1 MSKIKVNEISKH
13 DASEITINDTIKV
26 DTISE
31 KTSANGVTIDGVK
44 LKDSAVVVDTISES
58 TSAAGVTIDG
68 VKLKDN
74 AVETDTISEKT
85 SAAGVTIDGVLIKDG
100 LVDGKDVSALGGIN
114 GLQTFRLTANRVG
127 GAGYITA
134 NWEED
139 DTDYEALGSF
149 ISESSGVFSFS
160 STGKYLIHT
169 MAMMYGTGYVNV
181 QTYVDSGDGTFTSRA
196 RCSGVGGSHENGAS
210 SHFFVDVTST
220 NFKVK
225 LYCSN
230 NNNSTNVYGDTD
242 YNKTAISFIRIC
254 DT

>member
-1 MSKIKVNEISKH
+1 MSQLNVNTIGARTGNDISI
-13 DASEITINDTIKV
+13 AAG
-26 DTISE
+26 
-31 KTSANGVTIDGVK
+31 KT
-44 LKDSAVVVDTISES
+44 LKDSSGNAFI
-58 TSAAGVTIDG
+58 TS
-68 VKLKDN
+68 
-74 AVETDTISEKT
+74 
-85 SAAGVTIDGVLIKDG
+85 
-100 LVDGKDVSALGGIN
+100 GGIN
-114 GLQTFRLTANRVG
+114 GLQTFRLTANRTG

-160 STGKYLIHT
+160 STGKYLILT
-169 MAMMYGTGYVNV
+169 FAMMYSSGYNNV

-196 RCSGVGGSHENGAS
+196 RASGVGGSHENGAS
-210 SHFFVDVTST
+210 SHCFVDVTST

-225 LYCSN
+225 LYSSN
-230 NNNSTNVYGDTD
+230 NNSSTTVYGDTD

>member
-1 MSKIKVNEISKH
+1 MSTLQVN
-13 DASEITINDTIKV
+13 
-26 DTISE
+26 
-31 KTSANGVTIDGVK
+31 
-44 LKDSAVVVDTISES
+44 TISES
-58 TSAAGVTIDG
+58 TSGSGVTIDG

-74 AVETDTISEKT
+74 IVETDTINEKT
-85 SAAGVTIDGVLIKDG
+85 STSGVTIDGVLIKDG

-114 GLQTFRLTANRVG
+114 GVQTFRLTANRTG

-139 DTDYEALGSF
+139 DTEYEALGSF

-160 STGKYLIHT
+160 STGKYLILT
-169 MAMMYGTGYVNV
+169 FAMMYSTGYNNV

-196 RCSGVGGSHENGAS
+196 RASGVGGSHENGAS
-210 SHFFVDVTST
+210 SHCFVDVTST
-220 NFKVK
+220 DFKVK
-225 LYCSN
+225 LYSSN
-230 NNNSTNVYGDTD
+230 NNNGTVVYGDTD

>member
-1 MSKIKVNEISKH
+1 MSTLQVN
-13 DASEITINDTIKV
+13 
-26 DTISE
+26 
-31 KTSANGVTIDGVK
+31 
-44 LKDSAVVVDTISES
+44 TISES
-58 TSAAGVTIDG
+58 TSGSGVTIDG

-74 AVETDTISEKT
+74 IVETDTINEKT
-85 SAAGVTIDGVLIKDG
+85 STSGVTIDGVLIKDG

-114 GLQTFRLTANRVG
+114 GVQTFRLTANRTG

-160 STGKYLIHT
+160 STGKYLIIT
-169 MAMMYGTGYVNV
+169 FAMMYSTGYNNV

-196 RCSGVGGSHENGAS
+196 RASGVGNSHENGAS
-210 SHFFVDVTST
+210 SHCFVDVTST
-220 NFKVK
+220 DFKVK
-225 LYCSN
+225 LYSSN
-230 NNNSTNVYGDTD
+230 NNNSTTVYGDTG
-242 YNKTAISFIRIC
+242 YNKTAITFIRIC

>member
-1 MSKIKVNEISKH
+1 MSTLQVNT
-13 DASEITINDTIKV
+13 IT
-26 DTISE
+26 
-31 KTSANGVTIDGVK
+31 
-44 LKDSAVVVDTISES
+44 ES
-58 TSAAGVTIDG
+58 TSGSGVTIDG

-74 AVETDTISEKT
+74 IVETDTINEKT
-85 SAAGVTIDGVLIKDG
+85 STSGVTIDGVLIKDG

-114 GLQTFRLTANRVG
+114 GVQTFRLTANRTG

-160 STGKYLIHT
+160 STGKYLIIT
-169 MAMMYGTGYVNV
+169 FAMMYSTGYNNV

-196 RCSGVGGSHENGAS
+196 RASGVGNSHENGAS
-210 SHFFVDVTST
+210 SNCFVDVTST
-220 NFKVK
+220 DFKVK
-225 LYCSN
+225 LYSSN
-230 NNNSTNVYGDTD
+230 NNNSTVVYGDTD
-242 YNKTAISFIRIC
+242 YNKTAITFIRIC

>member
-1 MSKIKVNEISKH
+1 MSTLQVN
-13 DASEITINDTIKV
+13 
-26 DTISE
+26 
-31 KTSANGVTIDGVK
+31 
-44 LKDSAVVVDTISES
+44 TISES
-58 TSAAGVTIDG
+58 TSGSGVTIDG

-74 AVETDTISEKT
+74 IVETDTINEKT
-85 SAAGVTIDGVLIKDG
+85 STSGVTIDGVLIKDG

-114 GLQTFRLTANRVG
+114 GVQTFRLTANRTG

-160 STGKYLIHT
+160 STGKYLIIT
-169 MAMMYGTGYVNV
+169 FAMMYSTGYNNV

-196 RCSGVGGSHENGAS
+196 RASGVGNSHENGAS
-210 SHFFVDVTST
+210 SNCFVDVTST
-220 NFKVK
+220 DFKVK
-225 LYCSN
+225 LYSSN
-230 NNNSTNVYGDTD
+230 NNNSTVVYGDTD
-242 YNKTAISFIRIC
+242 YNKTAITFIRIC

>member
-1 MSKIKVNEISKH
+1 MSTLQVN
-13 DASEITINDTIKV
+13 TIN
-26 DTISE
+26 
-31 KTSANGVTIDGVK
+31 
-44 LKDSAVVVDTISES
+44 ES
-58 TSAAGVTIDG
+58 TSGSGVTIDG

-74 AVETDTISEKT
+74 IVETDTINEKT
-85 SAAGVTIDGVLIKDG
+85 STSGVTIDGVLIKDG

-114 GLQTFRLTANRVG
+114 GVQTFRLTANRTG

-160 STGKYLIHT
+160 STGKYLIIT
-169 MAMMYGTGYVNV
+169 FAMMYSTGYNNV

-196 RCSGVGGSHENGAS
+196 RASGVGNSHENGAS
-210 SHFFVDVTST
+210 SNCFVDVTST
-220 NFKVK
+220 DFKVK
-225 LYCSN
+225 LYSSN
-230 NNNSTNVYGDTD
+230 NNNSTVVYGDTD
-242 YNKTAISFIRIC
+242 YNKTAITFIRIC